1 MESKY
6 LYRQLGLPVFQNKIY
21 PTAESAKR
29 AVTGDVALVQCP
41 QSGLV
46 GNALFQPALLDYDA
60 DYQNEQACSEAFRSH
75 LERVLQIL
83 QAHVSPGEVGIEIG
97 CGKGYFLEMLAS
109 SGANVTGYDP
119 AYEGSNPRVRK
130 QYFGSDELTLIPDYL
145 VLRHVLEHIPSPWR
159 FISELLSVCKAGT
172 KIYIE
177 VPCFEWI
184 VENNAFYDVF
194 YEHVNYFTLDVLRH
208 VFRNIIDCGKI
219 FGGQYLYVIA
229 QLDSFRVP
237 KGYTG
242 KMFTPLTMDKYL
254 TNLLARRTSDSGEL
268 YVWGAG
274 AKGITF
280 SNIVARHGIKV
291 TSLVDINPAKHN
303 KYAGLSG
310 IPILAPRDVLPNLDG
325 ADVFVMNPVY
335 LNEIKAIAGPKKP
348 INWISV
354 TA

>member
-1 MESKY
+1 VEEKY
-6 LYRQLGLPVFQNKIY
+6 LYQQLGLPVFQNKIY
-21 PTAESAKR
+21 SSPESAVR
-29 AVTGDVALVQCP
+29 AVTGDVALVQSP
-41 QSGLV
+41 ESGLV

-60 DYQNEQACSEAFRSH
+60 DYQNEQACSQAFRSH
-75 LERVLQIL
+75 LEKVLQII
-83 QAHVSPGEVGIEIG
+83 QAQVSPGDVGIEIG

-119 AYEGSNPRVRK
+119 AYEGSDTRVIK
-130 QYFGSDELTLIPDYL
+130 QYFGSERVSVVPDYL
-145 VLRHVLEHIPSPWR
+145 ILRHVLEHIPTPWL
-159 FISELLSVCKAGT
+159 FISELAAVCKTGT

-194 YEHVNYFTLDVLRH
+194 YEHVNYFTLDVLERT
-208 VFRNIIDCGKI
+208 FRNVIECGKI

-229 QLDSFRVP
+229 QLDSFRIP
-237 KGYTG
+237 EGYTG
-242 KMFTPLTMDKYL
+242 KMFSPLTMDKYL
-254 TNLLARRTSDSGEL
+254 ENLLARRMSDSGDL

-280 SNIVARHGIKV
+280 SNIVARHEIKV
-291 TSLVDINPAKHN
+291 SALVDINPAKQN

-310 IPILAPRDVLPNLDG
+310 IPIVSPRDVLSKLDG

-335 LNEIKAIAGPKKP
+335 LNEIKAMAGPAA

-354 TA
+354 TS